1 MKTLLTIL
9 AMLLTCA
16 NSQAADPTPAP
27 PRAKP
32 APGSARTAPP
42 VPVLP
47 AGTSGALSA
56 PETPPNQGRDLRFV
70 AVDIQG
76 VEFWLGGGDMDIKEF
91 RGTKLITFK
100 LLNKLDGEH
109 GFAVDTL
116 KIKQIVKPGEEITV
130 TVPVEDLE
138 PSLTVY
144 RYYCHLHPG
153 HLGGTAVLAGKDGGQ
168 SPRSAAAASVP
179 SKIEPPR
186 GKDLAAAR
194 MGEEPQKAESEILKG
209 KLLKIERGFYV
220 VETAPDREVRVS
232 APIDSAVDE
241 NGKALVGDWIEA
253 QISSDLHVTSI
264 KKSPARYTI
273 DGDLIKT
280 DSDVYV
286 VAYSP
291 GNHIQLKLRKETKL
305 EGNSKVGDKIKAE
318 FTPDGYAIFIKKT
331 ASSVPSGEPA
341 AAASTVLPD
350 KTIPAKEVLKLDRDW
365 AGALVRRDTSALER
379 VMADDGTITTSKN
392 ELFSKAQ
399 YLADIISGDLAF
411 RSIDIEGAKARLYG
425 NAALVTGRYT
435 VKGRYKEQEIA
446 GQQRYSNLYVR
457 QQGAWRLLSQEIRPG
472 VTP

>member
-1 MKTLLTIL
+1 MKTLLAIL
-9 AMLLTCA
+9 AVLLTCA
-16 NSQAADPTPAP
+16 NSQAADPTPTP

-32 APGSARTAPP
+32 APGSTRTTPP
-42 VPVLP
+42 APVLP
-47 AGTSGALSA
+47 AGTSGAASA
-56 PETPPNQGRDLRFV
+56 AESTVSQGRDLRFV

-91 RGTKLITFK
+91 RGSKLITFK

-153 HLGGTAVLAGKDGGQ
+153 HLGGTAVLAGKDAGP
-168 SPRSAAAASVP
+168 SPRTSAQPSVP
-179 SKIEPPR
+179 SKAEAPR
-186 GKDLAAAR
+186 GKDQAAAR
-194 MGEEPQKAESEILKG
+194 TGEEIQKADSEILIKG

-220 VETAPDREVRVS
+220 VESAPDKEVRVS
-232 APIDSAVDE
+232 APIDPAVDE
-241 NGKALVGDWIEA
+241 NGKALIGEWIEA

-264 KKSPARYTI
+264 KRSPARYMI

-280 DSDVYV
+280 DNDVYV

-291 GNHIQLKLRKETKL
+291 GYYIQLKLRKETKL
-305 EGNSKVGDKIKAE
+305 EGNYKVGDKIEAE

-331 ASSVPSGEPA
+331 ASVPSGESA
-341 AAASTVLPD
+341 ATGSTALPD

-365 AGALVRRDTSALER
+365 AGALVRRDTTALER
-379 VMADDGTITTSKN
+379 VMADDGTVTTSRN
-392 ELFSKAQ
+392 ELFSKTQ
-399 YLADIISGDLAF
+399 YLADIMSGDLAF

-435 VKGRYKEQEIA
+435 VKGRYKEQEIV
-446 GQQRYSNLYVR
+446 GQQRYSSLYIR
-457 QQGAWRLLSQEIRPG
+457 QQGAWRLLSQEIRSAT
-472 VTP
+472 TP